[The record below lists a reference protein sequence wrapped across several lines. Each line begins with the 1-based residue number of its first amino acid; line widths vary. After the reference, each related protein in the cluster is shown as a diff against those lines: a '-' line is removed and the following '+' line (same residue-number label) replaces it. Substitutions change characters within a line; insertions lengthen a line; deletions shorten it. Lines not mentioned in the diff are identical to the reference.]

1 MPGDSD
7 WVNQD
12 CPDKRKRVIWNDQ
25 DCQAET
31 CLRPPGTSNWV
42 QCDHCSGWFHV
53 ECLKLKLEDLK
64 AENDFYCPTCVP
76 EIEKKFSR
84 IRDRLESKVDELAQ
98 RQIEFGGVTID
109 RDFFKDK
116 KNANPHNYS
125 QDFPPTLRDLGIRVT
140 SRHKTMSDFK
150 SDYKEMCKQLT
161 EQLKEDFE
169 SRIQM
174 VEWELDDIVEEV
186 LKSND
191 EAVPDFED
199 LDPNDVTGENEQQ
212 SVSASESSVDD
223 GEMNYGGL
231 CENCDTR
238 FSSPIIYKCI
248 RGHKVCYPCRNLLSG
263 CICPVCYKTYG
274 DKRKLTQDTAS
285 AMLYRLANAS
295 NFDPA
300 SLVPPKRRP
309 RRPKKTPSLITHA
322 AEDTST
328 TLTPMIMNVWSCA
341 EEESSTLGMEAPQTV
356 KTEPEDPDPAHV
368 SLTKVIPESDLGSN
382 MLTLMNTDVLASSS
396 TDLLTSRPLSS
407 PDQQPVNYNDPE
419 DGGSHSED
427 SRSSHPEERASVK
440 VRRISGEEWAQSLSR
455 PSIKTPA
462 ETVTSK
468 VWEKYKERAKLSGG
482 LTVQVIPANRTK
494 IVKQY
499 VTPSSSVHYS
509 PDKGNHD
516 YQPSGTDRYQT
527 QSSSSSYNHLLPT
540 SPTPRHQLVAS
551 QTQKTFIVRPRP
563 QQIIRPMRLV
573 QPKQTVKKMIIV
585 KNPGLQLCTD
595 PLATPSDVAVDKS
608 ESPTEETDESQFITP
623 DQIQEGFD
631 EIEKYLGADD
641 DNIFENIDS
650 AQVDL
655 GRGAAQSAK
664 YP

>member
-1 MPGDSD
+1 MG
-7 WVNQD
+7 
-12 CPDKRKRVIWNDQ
+12 
-25 DCQAET
+25 
-31 CLRPPGTSNWV
+31 
-42 QCDHCSGWFHV
+42 
-53 ECLKLKLEDLK
+53 
-64 AENDFYCPTCVP
+64 
-76 EIEKKFSR
+76 
-84 IRDRLESKVDELAQ
+84 
-98 RQIEFGGVTID
+98 
-109 RDFFKDK
+109 
-116 KNANPHNYS
+116 
-125 QDFPPTLRDLGIRVT
+125 
-140 SRHKTMSDFK
+140 
-150 SDYKEMCKQLT
+150 LT

-191 EAVPDFED
+191 EPVPDFED
-199 LDPNDVTGENEQQ
+199 LDPNDVSGENEQQ

-356 KTEPEDPDPAHV
+356 KTEPEDPDPAQV

-419 DGGSHSED
+419 EGGSHSED

-462 ETVTSK
+462 ETVNSR
-468 VWEKYKERAKLSGG
+468 VWENYKERAKLSGG

-499 VTPSSSVHYS
+499 VRPSSSVRYS
-509 PDKGNHD
+509 PDKGNHV
-516 YQPSGTDRYQT
+516 PSGTVRYQT